1 MSFLRPNTKQHLK
14 VGTHL

>member
-1 MSFLRPNTKQHLK
+1 MFRHLK